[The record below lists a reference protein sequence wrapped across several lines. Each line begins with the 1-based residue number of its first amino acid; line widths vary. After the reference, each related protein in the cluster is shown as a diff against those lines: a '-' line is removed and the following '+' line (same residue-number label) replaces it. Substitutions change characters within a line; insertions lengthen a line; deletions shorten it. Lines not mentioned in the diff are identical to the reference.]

1 MASRRSS
8 RIRGAAEKE
17 PAVTAQPGS
26 IEAPAKPAARPIKRK
41 APVKKETEN
50 KKQATASENVKKEK
64 AAQPQSVQ
72 DDKASPLFPPE
83 VLNMILNNIKEPKTI
98 STLSRVCK
106 NFYSIM
112 APRLHNRVVA
122 DALYH
127 AHIQKLIRAVEPYL
141 SIEVKKQLKKE
152 GTYKGQQTEYPQGV
166 DERAIPFCAS
176 QVRQLVIGDVDP
188 GKNHQHICERYI
200 EEGLKSMRKLEI
212 ADVSFLTEPIA
223 QYLASLENLQALN
236 LHLTSNRSDTH
247 VLMQLAKVKNLK
259 HFRVVHTDDSTV
271 QEILMRSQSTLKTLT
286 IYANQY
292 NSNFLE
298 GFREFK
304 SGGSQGHAFTSLERL
319 ELEGVAFD
327 GDSVKLLQKAFNL
340 VGLREIRLRRL
351 GSGRTLLIRHLMGL
365 LQSSN
370 VQKVNLKS
378 LFLDV
383 SRSQSSS
390 PDNDEVSHDP
400 CCALIASF
408 DTLTSLELHTRRRL
422 LDTIPGKSGMQD
434 SLLQAIL
441 RHSALKTLKI
451 SSTKTTY
458 DDTEKGLYLSAVTVA
473 SIVDGLPDL
482 QEFGFAP
489 KRKEIDE
496 IARVLTRA
504 RKLTSVTCAPGK
516 SYEERILTGF
526 LSTVTDRGKFVW
538 EEHFKLNRVIVG
550 FTTWEV
556 ASKFG
561 KREKRR
567 GQLRKACS
575 PHDQEKKVEFRE
587 NLGPGYVSDGHDP
600 EHKWIKSIAK
610 EEKVNFEYW

>member
-1 MASRRSS
+1 MTLRRSS

-17 PAVTAQPGS
+17 PTVTAQPES
-26 IEAPAKPAARPIKRK
+26 IEAPAKAATSPIKRK
-41 APVKKETEN
+41 APVKKETKN
-50 KKQATASENVKKEK
+50 KKQATASKNVKKEK
-64 AAQPQSVQ
+64 VTQPQSGL
-72 DDKASPLFPPE
+72 DDRASPVFPPE
-83 VLNMILNNIKEPKTI
+83 VLNMILNNIKEPKSI

-106 NFYSIM
+106 EFYSIM

-152 GTYKGQQTEYPQGV
+152 GTYKGQQTEYPKDV
-166 DERAIPFCAS
+166 DETTIPFCAS

-200 EEGLKSMRKLEI
+200 EEALKSMRKLEI
-212 ADVSFLTEPIA
+212 VDVSFLTEPIA

-236 LHLTSNRSDTH
+236 LHLTSIRSDEH
-247 VLMQLAKVKNLK
+247 VLMPLGNVKNLK
-259 HFRVVHTDDSTV
+259 HLRVLHVEDSIV
-271 QEILMRSQSTLKTLT
+271 QEILMRSQSTLKTLA
-286 IYANQY
+286 IHASRG
-292 NSNFLE
+292 NSDFLE
-298 GFREFK
+298 GFQEFN
-304 SGGSQGHAFTSLERL
+304 SDGSHGHAFTSLERL
-319 ELEGVAFD
+319 ELESVVFD
-327 GDSVKLLQKAFNL
+327 EDSIKLIQKAFDL
-340 VGLREIRLRRL
+340 VGLQEIRLGRL
-351 GSGRTLLIRHLMGL
+351 VRGGTLFIRHLMGL

-370 VQKVNLKS
+370 CQKIS
-378 LFLDV
+378 LRSLLLDV
-383 SRSQSSS
+383 SHSKLSSA
-390 PDNDEVSHDP
+390 DNDEVARDP
-400 CCALIASF
+400 SCALIASF
-408 DTLTSLELHTRRRL
+408 DTLTSLELYTRRQL
-422 LDTIPGKSGMQD
+422 PDAIPGKSGMQD

-458 DDTEKGLYLSAVTVA
+458 DDTDKVLNLSAITVA

-482 QEFGFAP
+482 QEFEFAP
-489 KRKEIDE
+489 KKKEIDE
-496 IARVLTRA
+496 IALVLTRA
-504 RKLTSVTCAPGK
+504 RKLTSVTCAPGE

-526 LSTVTDRGKFVW
+526 LSTVTDSGKFVW

-550 FTTWEV
+550 FTTWEI

-587 NLGPGYVSDGHDP
+587 NLGPAYVSEGHDP
-600 EHKWIKSIAK
+600 EHKWIKSIAE
-610 EEKVNFEYW
+610 EEKVNFEYR